1 MKRNTSLLVLA
12 CEIVLIVVLHTVRIY
27 QADHKS
33 EGLNNTV
40 SKNARSIPV
49 KGAFLLLGLK

>member
-12 CEIVLIVVLHTVRIY
+12 CEILMIVVLHTVKIY

-33 EGLNNTV
+33 RGLNDAV